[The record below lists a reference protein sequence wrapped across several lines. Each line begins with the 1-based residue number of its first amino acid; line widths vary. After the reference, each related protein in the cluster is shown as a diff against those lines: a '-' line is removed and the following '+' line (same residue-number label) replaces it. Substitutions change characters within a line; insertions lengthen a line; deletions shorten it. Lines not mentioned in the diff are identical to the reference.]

1 MPGKG
6 KSTKPTPEQE
16 FSKAFSSGDISTKQ
30 INEAMGGKKEIT
42 GKSGTNYIPV
52 SNKPSTLTNLGFIKA
67 KTLEKNPNAK
77 TMMVDGKEMPIQ
89 MKGSPY
95 KMYGK
100 ETSPMTMK
108 GESPLAKYGCTRK

>member
-1 MPGKG
+1 MPYKD
-6 KSTKPTPEQE
+6 KS
-16 FSKAFSSGDISTKQ
+16 AL
-30 INEAMGGKKEIT
+30 N
-42 GKSGTNYIPV
+42 
-52 SNKPSTLTNLGFIKA
+52 NLGFIKA

-95 KMYGK
+95 MMYGK

-108 GESPLAKYGCTRK
+108 GGSPLAKYVCSKK